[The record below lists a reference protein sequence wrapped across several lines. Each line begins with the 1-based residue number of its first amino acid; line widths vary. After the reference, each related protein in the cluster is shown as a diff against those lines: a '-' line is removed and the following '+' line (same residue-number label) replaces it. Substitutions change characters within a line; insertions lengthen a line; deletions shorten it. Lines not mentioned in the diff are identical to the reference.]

1 MIFLLID
8 CFMAPT
14 YKLLDWI
21 VPDCLVWF
29 NLCSNPNAVGY
40 IESYP
45 YKVYWGNIWTN
56 PNAVHLFDNSKSLN
70 ANWMFVSKNAGAIS
84 LLSQNIER
92 VFWPWFFT
100 YNAKCIEL
108 VYKCPDGPHWIA
120 LCYNE
125 SADVFSYL
133 RSYLDTLDRYELER
147 MIAHCS
153 GNRYACSYIMGLD
166 GWESLV
172 DYELFSA
179 NSDDS
184 AVNWLIAHPH
194 TIVWS
199 DFSSNVNRVALE
211 FLYDYHKDH
220 IDWSRLS
227 GNPSAIWIL
236 ERHKDM
242 ICWDAFSGN
251 PSIFV

>member
-1 MIFLLID
+1 
-8 CFMAPT
+8 MAPT

-21 VPDCLVWF
+21 HPDKLVWF
-29 NLCSNPNAVGY
+29 NLCANPNAVGY

-45 YKVYWGNIWTN
+45 YKVYWGNIWIN
-56 PNAVHLFDNSKSLN
+56 PNAVHLFENSPALN

-84 LLSQNIER
+84 LLSRNIES

-100 YNAKCIEL
+100 YNARCMEL
-108 VYKCPDGPHWIA
+108 VFRCPDGPHWIGM
-120 LCYNE
+120 CHNE
-125 SADVFSYL
+125 SEEVFSYL
-133 RSYLDTLDRYELER
+133 RSYLDTLPRYELER
-147 MIAHCS
+147 MVEHCS

-172 DYELFSA
+172 DYELFSS

-184 AVNWLIAHPH
+184 AVSWLIAHPDK
-194 TIVWS
+194 IVWCA
-199 DFSSNVNRVALE
+199 FSANVNRVALE
-211 FLYDYHKDH
+211 FLYSYHRDN
-220 IDWSRLS
+220 IDWKVLS

-236 ERHKDM
+236 ERHKEL
-242 ICWDAFSGN
+242 IYWDAFSGN